1 MYKNDDD
8 FFNFLFV
15 TMYIKYWQNYVQR
28 IERPWFFDKRD
39 QPILKW
45 ILGIFIDGS
54 NKIRM

>member
-15 TMYIKYWQNYVQR
+15 TMYRKYWQNYVQR
-28 IERPWFFDKRD
+28 IERSWFFDKRD